1 MHVFLAVN
9 NTLQQSKSSSL
20 RLPAG
25 HMPRFSTPSAHN
37 FDLQASRTLKVP
49 LWGANFQGRS
59 PTTFCLTLRQN
70 LHPTSPPRTN
80 SITRPKHT
88 ISFHPAPIIRME
100 YQGASTGGRA
110 CYNCESLSITA
121 MFAATTASAVVAC
134 HLLSIAHALFEWA
147 DLRGRVNALISLIS
161 FASLTAISG
170 LH

>member
-1 MHVFLAVN
+1 
-9 NTLQQSKSSSL
+9 
-20 RLPAG
+20 
-25 HMPRFSTPSAHN
+25 
-37 FDLQASRTLKVP
+37 
-49 LWGANFQGRS
+49 
-59 PTTFCLTLRQN
+59 
-70 LHPTSPPRTN
+70 
-80 SITRPKHT
+80 
-88 ISFHPAPIIRME
+88 ME
-100 YQGASTGGRA
+100 YQGAPTGGRA